1 MIDRETV
8 EANKV
13 KAVVLVEEA
22 AANVKAEAAAA
33 VRADT
38 EAELALVMPIL
49 ESALKVKN
57 IKKNL
62 NKIKSFICT
71 FF

>member
-49 ESALKVKN
+49 ESALKVCKQN
-57 IKKNL
+57 TLL
-62 NKIKSFICT
+62 NQIT
-71 FF
+71 L

>member
-1 MIDRETV
+1 VIDRETV

-49 ESALKVKN
+49 ESALKVK
-57 IKKNL
+57 KN
-62 NKIKSFICT
+62 
-71 FF
+71 

>member
-62 NKIKSFICT
+62 NKIKFFICT

>member
-1 MIDRETV
+1 MIGKETI

-22 AANVKAEAAAA
+22 AANVKAEAAS
-33 VRADT
+33 VIKLDT

-49 ESALKVKN
+49 ESALKVK
-57 IKKNL
+57 
-62 NKIKSFICT
+62 
-71 FF
+71 

>member
-1 MIDRETV
+1 MIDKETI

-22 AANVKAEAAAA
+22 AANVKAEAAAIIK
-33 VRADT
+33 ADT

-49 ESALKVKN
+49 EAALKVYYLQLSLEDFN
-57 IKKNL
+57 
-62 NKIKSFICT
+62 
-71 FF
+71 FFKL